1 MRLSISSHLSN
12 SINGGWL
19 CKGCCLAIQEKNLYL
34 LLAEQQEG
42 TNACLGQGY
51 KVPEQC
57 PVSLKVL
64 FLSSTLVL
72 HPFSK
77 DFHPK
82 NSTFFPCNIPL
93 LAVS

>member
-1 MRLSISSHLSN
+1 MRLLISSHLSN

-19 CKGCCLAIQEKNLYL
+19 CNGCCLAIQDKNLYL
-34 LLAEQQEG
+34 LLGEQQEG

-57 PVSLKVL
+57 PDSLKVL

-72 HPFSK
+72 HPKRLSPQEFNLLSLQ
-77 DFHPK
+77 H
-82 NSTFFPCNIPL
+82 SLACN
-93 LAVS
+93 